1 MHNSTAPPMNPRI
14 QQCSYNRIRKVIT
27 VTIEMPST
35 GDIQTDL
42 DHYKIVFQNESTLT
56 RRVKVTEFEDGNTSL
71 TSRFTDVHLSET
83 VIFISVAA
91 VDKCGQQSS
100 VIDVN
105 CTHLQGNYKYN
116 STANYGYNFMYIE
129 PTTMLNPDPSA
140 SSSTPNGTT
149 MTSLSMLK

>member
-14 QQCSYNRIRKVIT
+14 QQCSYNRTRKVIT
-27 VTIEMPST
+27 VTIEMPNT
-35 GDIQTDL
+35 GDIKTDL

-100 VIDVN
+100 VTDAN
-105 CTHLQGNYKYN
+105 CTHLQGN
-116 STANYGYNFMYIE
+116 
-129 PTTMLNPDPSA
+129 
-140 SSSTPNGTT
+140 
-149 MTSLSMLK
+149 